1 MKNSGTLTG
10 QSSGV
15 KLATV
20 NGISETTE
28 NVRATITPSNGQSA
42 GLVTRYAG
50 AGNMYFA
57 EIVSRKGTYKA
68 YIYRIVNGVQKQL
81 AVQTY
86 SGSVTGAVLEFA
98 VSGTSLTLTLNGT
111 KAATATD
118 STLTGAGSVG
128 IMSAGE
134 ATISSFSAD

>member
-1 MKNSGTLTG
+1 MDHAGTLTG
-10 QSSGV
+10 QRSRV
-15 KLATV
+15 NLATV
-20 NGISETTE
+20 NGVSETTE
-28 NVRATITPSNGQSA
+28 NVSATITLTTGQSA

-68 YIYRIVNGVQKQL
+68 YIYRIVNCVQKQL

-86 SGSVTGAVLEFA
+86 SGSATGAVLEFA

-111 KAATATD
+111 KVATTTD

-128 IMSAGE
+128 IMSSGE

>member
-1 MKNSGTLTG
+1 
-10 QSSGV
+10 
-15 KLATV
+15 
-20 NGISETTE
+20 
-28 NVRATITPSNGQSA
+28 
-42 GLVTRYAG
+42 
-50 AGNMYFA
+50 MYFA

-111 KAATATD
+111 KVATTTD

-128 IMSAGE
+128 IMSAGA

>member
-57 EIVSRKGTYKA
+57 KIVSRKGTYKA

-98 VSGTSLTLTLNGT
+98 VSGTSLTLTLNST
-111 KAATATD
+111 TVATVTD
-118 STLTGAGSVG
+118 STVTGAGSVG
-128 IMSAGE
+128 ILSSGG